1 MVTAAPVSPAAGL
14 HPPPPLPP
22 LPPPEPA
29 CGLPAAAGRPG
40 PARFLSAWFVL
51 AHRHNDLHS
60 AAAGCGGCGYSPPN
74 LTQHRQLWDQSAISI
89 DQAGFSYLLVKSAAF
104 YCPDFLSWVLLLF
117 SVSPSPLQLF
127 LSPSSSSSS
136 FSSQSDLSTDVKSV
150 SHWKAIKISVCYPFA
165 FINSRNTER
174 RRWTSLLCAASVK
187 PNDRAQ
193 LPVKRHSK

>member
-1 MVTAAPVSPAAGL
+1 MVTTAAPVSPAAGL
-14 HPPPPLPP
+14 HPPPPPP
-22 LPPPEPA
+22 PPPEPA

-40 PARFLSAWFVL
+40 LARFVSAWFVL

-60 AAAGCGGCGYSPPN
+60 AAAGCGGCGYSLPN
-74 LTQHRQLWDQSAISI
+74 LTQRQQLWDQSAISI

-117 SVSPSPLQLF
+117 SVSASPLQLF

-150 SHWKAIKISVCYPFA
+150 FHWKAIKISVCYPFA

-174 RRWTSLLCAASVK
+174 RRWTSLFCAASVK
-187 PNDRAQ
+187 PNKRAQ